1 MKKAKE
7 IKINNVVVGGDNF
20 VVIAG
25 PCAVESEELLERI
38 AKSVKNSGAKILRGG
53 AYKPRTS
60 PDTFQGLKVDGIAA
74 LERVR
79 EKVGMPVVSEVTGI
93 NFLSNFENIDVLQIG
108 ARNMQNFELLKAVGK
123 SNKPVLLKRG
133 FSATVE
139 ELLFSAKYIEN
150 EGNDKIILCERGI
163 RTFEPSTRFTLDLS
177 AVAVLKSRS
186 DYPVIVDP
194 SHALGHYEYVESMCK
209 AAVAA
214 GADGIMVEVHEKPEC
229 ALCDGEESVTT
240 ERFAKI
246 VEEVR
251 KIANAVGK
259 KM

>member
-7 IKINNVVVGGDNF
+7 IRIKDVVVGGDNF

-53 AYKPRTS
+53 ASKPRTS
-60 PDTFQGLKVDGIAA
+60 PDTVPGLKADGVAA
-74 LERVR
+74 LEKVR
-79 EKVGMPVVSEVTGI
+79 EKVGIPVVSEVTGI

-133 FSATVE
+133 FSATVD

-186 DYPVIVDP
+186 GYPVIVDP

-214 GADGIMVEVHEKPEC
+214 GADGIMVEVHENPEC

-246 VEEVR
+246 VEEVK
-251 KIANAVGK
+251 KIASAVGK

>member
-7 IKINNVVVGGDNF
+7 IRIKDVVVGGDNF

-38 AKSVKNSGAKILRGG
+38 AKSVKNFGAKILRGG

-60 PDTFQGLKVDGIAA
+60 PDTFQGLKADGVAA
-74 LERVR
+74 LEKVR

-133 FSATVE
+133 FSATVD
-139 ELLFSAKYIEN
+139 ELLFSAKYVEN

-177 AVAVLKSRS
+177 AVAVIKSRS

-214 GADGIMVEVHEKPEC
+214 GADGIMVEVHENPEC

-240 ERFAKI
+240 ERFVRI
-246 VEEVR
+246 VEEVK
-251 KIANAVGK
+251 KIASVVGK

>member
-7 IKINNVVVGGDNF
+7 IRIKDVVVGGDNF

-38 AKSVKNSGAKILRGG
+38 AESVKNSGAKLLRGG

-60 PDTFQGLKVDGIAA
+60 PDTFQGLKADGVAA
-74 LERVR
+74 LEKVR
-79 EKVGMPVVSEVTGI
+79 EKVGIPVVSEVTGI

-133 FSATVE
+133 FSATVD
-139 ELLFSAKYIEN
+139 ELLFSAKYVEN

-186 DYPVIVDP
+186 GYPVIVDP

-214 GADGIMVEVHEKPEC
+214 GADGIMVEVHENPEC

-246 VEEVR
+246 VEEVK
-251 KIANAVGK
+251 KIASAVGK